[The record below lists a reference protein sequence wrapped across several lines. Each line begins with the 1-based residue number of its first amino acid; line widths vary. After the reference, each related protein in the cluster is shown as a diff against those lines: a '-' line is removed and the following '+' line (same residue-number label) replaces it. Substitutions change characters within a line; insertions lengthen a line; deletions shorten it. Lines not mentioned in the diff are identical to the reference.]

1 MSSPCVTSLR
11 PSLCPRDK
19 GPWPAAASRWHHV
32 TSERR
37 KHSHTRLLLRT
48 RSSPSNEQR
57 GADLPATARASA
69 SRYKKVPRRLP
80 TATRLCRQRSPTP
93 GTPGP
98 LSSGPS
104 SRYRLARVP
113 HTHSRGRSYFRH
125 ASCKCF
131 SWSVAYLVLSFHSIF
146 KSTSFTF

>member
-1 MSSPCVTSLR
+1 MYTSYDKPILTTFERLLVSSRGRATITITSCRAFSPPARVRCVSSSCVTSLR

-19 GPWPAAASRWHHV
+19 GPWPAAASRWHRV

-37 KHSHTRLLLRT
+37 KHSHTRLFLRT

-57 GADLPATARASA
+57 GADLPAMARASA
-69 SRYKKVPRRLP
+69 SRYQKVPRRLP
-80 TATRLCRQRSPTP
+80 TATRLYPQGSPTP

-104 SRYRLARVP
+104 SRY
-113 HTHSRGRSYFRH
+113 
-125 ASCKCF
+125 
-131 SWSVAYLVLSFHSIF
+131 
-146 KSTSFTF
+146 